1 MNENYQNNEQET
13 KTYLEKV
20 GIHTDIMPLKP
31 SVIELEKQGY
41 KKLPRETFGYIGMTL
56 QQIPGLA
63 THSIS
68 RSGAYKVVIDGP
80 GELQKAKN
88 WNWFYGTV
96 VEGTNNNIKE
106 QAKHF
111 ELSST
116 TISVHAVFSIMSA
129 ITGQYYLTQIN
140 SKLSDINNK
149 IDGIRQFLE
158 ADKRSHIWGRQQFIM
173 QTINGLDSIRSNE
186 LQKMPTIS
194 QLQSIRLEAMA
205 DIDFYSVMVQSKI
218 SEIKSLSSDKGSFHE
233 KALDLLDEIS
243 SKLPLYWC
251 SVYLFS
257 MAYYLETVLSDNMD
271 KAFLE
276 LVYNEIYK
284 ARNNYKNLITNFR
297 IELEDIIENASA
309 YKTNDAVMK
318 LAEVTSKGVN
328 TVFRRTGDKV
338 QNVADK
344 FAQKNEEKKEKA
356 RSEITEHMYSLV
368 EQCSNYK
375 PITEIEN
382 NLYQY
387 NTICNYSKLEILCT
401 DDDTYVKTIR
411 M

>member
-1 MNENYQNNEQET
+1 
-13 KTYLEKV
+13 
-20 GIHTDIMPLKP
+20 
-31 SVIELEKQGY
+31 
-41 KKLPRETFGYIGMTL
+41 
-56 QQIPGLA
+56 
-63 THSIS
+63 
-68 RSGAYKVVIDGP
+68 
-80 GELQKAKN
+80 
-88 WNWFYGTV
+88 
-96 VEGTNNNIKE
+96 
-106 QAKHF
+106 
-111 ELSST
+111 
-116 TISVHAVFSIMSA
+116 
-129 ITGQYYLTQIN
+129 
-140 SKLSDINNK
+140 
-149 IDGIRQFLE
+149 
-158 ADKRSHIWGRQQFIM
+158 
-173 QTINGLDSIRSNE
+173 
-186 LQKMPTIS
+186 
-194 QLQSIRLEAMA
+194 
-205 DIDFYSVMVQSKI
+205 
-218 SEIKSLSSDKGSFHE
+218 
-233 KALDLLDEIS
+233 
-243 SKLPLYWC
+243 
-251 SVYLFS
+251 

-297 IELEDIIENASA
+297 MELEDIIENASA